1 MKVEVQSEGMEVKQ
15 TLALDI
21 LPFEPK
27 SGDAVEEGFRLLF
40 ADDMKAAGVFVDFNQ
55 YTKQMKDDLHI
66 SAFHLAN
73 VKKRVVSNAAREGRT
88 VDQLAD
94 LWNQVAKD
102 YQSCSIATGY
112 IESLRQ
118 LNVMWNSVEYAYC
131 VYLYLRFVKGLD
143 LDQIKDGF
151 KFAIDNNLIDE
162 LDVKYY
168 KRFAECID
176 YWVKSD
182 AEKKVAE
189 LIKAFHKAAN

>member
-15 TLALDI
+15 TLAFDI

-40 ADDMKAAGVFVDFNQ
+40 ADDMKAAGVFVDFRQ
-55 YTKQMKDDLHI
+55 YTKQMNDDLHI

-73 VKKRVVSNAAREGRT
+73 VNKRIISNAAREGRT

-102 YQSCSIATGY
+102 YKSSSIATGY

-131 VYLYLRFVKGLD
+131 VYLYLRFVKSLD
-143 LDQIKDGF
+143 LDQIKQGF
-151 KFAIDNNLIDE
+151 QFAIDNKLLDE

-168 KRFAECID
+168 NRFAECID

>member
-15 TLALDI
+15 TLAFDI

-55 YTKQMKDDLHI
+55 YTKQMKDDLRI

-73 VKKRVVSNAAREGRT
+73 VKKRIISNAAREGRT

-102 YQSCSIATGY
+102 YESSSIATGY

-131 VYLYLRFVKGLD
+131 VYLYLRFIRDLN

-151 KFAIDNNLIDE
+151 KFAIDNKLLDE